1 MTIQQF
7 IQKHRELIVS
17 IMVTD
22 KPWVDPTEADIER
35 YIITDDSLYDMAIAE
50 GVAVFRIM

>member
-1 MTIQQF
+1 MTLQQF

-17 IMVTD
+17 IMATD